1 MSDLYR
7 RAYDLALRNG
17 GVVTRQELLDLGF
30 TEGMIEWRL
39 RRKQWEVVTRGTYR
53 LAEPS
58 DRRDLARSVLA
69 TWPGAVLSHESAAAI
84 HGFPYVKETLL
95 TVSHH
100 SRTTHAFPGVVV
112 RRTHDLDSWHVTE
125 VDGVRVTTIARTVVD
140 LAADRPASL
149 IGRLVDDLVSATRLE
164 LVEIEAVVNSVA
176 RRGKPGMR
184 TMHKVLDVR
193 VGPDRDASVLER
205 RGREVIRRA
214 GLPLPVPEYPIPWT
228 TGRRF
233 DDAYPELRLAIE
245 WDSKRFHGQ
254 RAAFEAD
261 RARNRD
267 AAIHGW
273 HILRFTWEDV
283 VSHPDRII
291 DSLRRFLAAA

>member
-7 RAYDLALRNG
+7 QAYDVALRNG
-17 GVVTRQELLDLGF
+17 GVVTRQALLDLGF

-69 TWPGAVLSHESAAAI
+69 TWPGAVLSHESAATI
-84 HGFPYVKETLL
+84 HAFRYVKETLL

-149 IGRLVDDLVSATRLE
+149 IGRLVDDLVSADRME
-164 LVEIEAVVNSVA
+164 LVELEAVVNSVA

-193 VGPDRDASVLER
+193 IGPDRDASVLER
-205 RGREVIRRA
+205 RGRDVIRRA
-214 GLPLPVPEYPIPWT
+214 GLPLPIPEYPIPWT

-283 VSHPDRII
+283 VSHPDRIV

>member
-17 GVVTRQELLDLGF
+17 GIATRRELLDLGF
-30 TEGMIEWRL
+30 TDGMIKGRL
-39 RRKQWEVVTRGTYR
+39 RRGQWEVVTRGTYR
-53 LAEPS
+53 LAETS

-69 TWPGAVLSHESAAAI
+69 TWPGAVLSHESAATI
-84 HGFPYVKETLL
+84 HGFRYVKETLL

-149 IGRLVDDLVSATRLE
+149 IGRLVDDLVSADRME
-164 LVEIEAVVNSVA
+164 LVELEAVVNSVA

-193 VGPDRDASVLER
+193 IGPDRDASVLER
-205 RGREVIRRA
+205 RGRDVIRRA
-214 GLPLPVPEYPIPWT
+214 GLPLPIPEYPIPWT

-283 VSHPDRII
+283 VSHPDRIV

>member
-1 MSDLYR
+1 MADLFKQ
-7 RAYDLALRNG
+7 AYDVALRNG

-84 HGFPYVKETLL
+84 HGFRYVKETLL

-100 SRTTHAFPGVVV
+100 SRTTHTFPGVVV

-149 IGRLVDDLVSATRLE
+149 IGRIVDDLVSADRLE
-164 LVEIEAVVNSVA
+164 LVELEAVVNSVA

-193 VGPDRDASVLER
+193 IGPDRDASVLER
-205 RGREVIRRA
+205 RGREIIRRA
-214 GLPLPVPEYPIPWT
+214 GLPLPIPEYPIPWT

-233 DDAYPELRLAIE
+233 DDAYPEIRVAIE

-273 HILRFTWEDV
+273 RILRFT
-283 VSHPDRII
+283 
-291 DSLRRFLAAA
+291 

>member
-1 MSDLYR
+1 MSDLYKK
-7 RAYDLALRNG
+7 AYDVALRNG
-17 GVVTRQELLDLGF
+17 GVVTRRELLDLGF

-69 TWPGAVLSHESAAAI
+69 TWPGAVVSHESAAAI
-84 HGFPYVKETLL
+84 YRFRYVTETLL

-149 IGRLVDDLVSATRLE
+149 IGRLVDDLVSAKRLE
-164 LVEIEAVVNSVA
+164 LVELEAVVNSVA

-193 VGPDRDASVLER
+193 AGPDRDASVLER

-214 GLPLPVPEYPIPWT
+214 GLPLPIPEYPIPWT

-233 DDAYPELRLAIE
+233 DDAYPEIRVAIE

-283 VSHPDRII
+283 VSHPYRIV
-291 DSLRRFLAAA
+291 DSLRRVLAA